1 MNDKHILLVEDDETL
16 QALIEKLLVNN
27 DYVVSKAVNIEEA
40 KKLVKLFL
48 FDLIIL
54 DVMLPDSTGLDF
66 YENSIKN
73 RVNTPVIFL
82 SALSNVDD
90 RVTGLELGADDYIGK
105 PFDSR
110 ELLLKIE
117 KNISKKQSLDL
128 VNFGNDTEFDLKK
141 EKLLFKK
148 QNINLSSNEVKILKL
163 LINNS
168 HQYLTRD
175 LLNTELGLDY
185 LSRSGDMQ
193 ISRLRLKLKKECNL
207 KDIIRSVHGKGYK
220 IFIWCLN
227 GKIFQRAF

>member
-16 QALIEKLLVNN
+16 QTLIEKLLLNN
-27 DYVVSKAVNIEEA
+27 DYVVSKAINIEEA
-40 KKLVKLFL
+40 QKLVKLFL

-54 DVMLPDSTGLDF
+54 DVMLPDITGLDF
-66 YENSIKN
+66 YKNTIKN

-82 SALSNVDD
+82 SALSDVDD
-90 RVTGLELGADDYIGK
+90 RVNGLELGADDYIGK

-110 ELLLKIE
+110 ELLLKIK
-117 KNISKKQSLDL
+117 KNISKKYSLD
-128 VNFGNDTEFDLKK
+128 VINFGNETEFDLKK
-141 EKLLFKK
+141 EQLQFKK
-148 QNINLSSNEVKILKL
+148 QKINLSSNEVKILKL

-207 KDIIRSVHGKGYK
+207 RDIIRSVHGKGYK
-220 IFIWCLN
+220 IFI
-227 GKIFQRAF
+227 

>member
-16 QALIEKLLVNN
+16 QNLIEKLLVNN
-27 DYVVSKAVNIEEA
+27 EYVVSKAVNIEEA

-66 YENSIKN
+66 YENTIRN
-73 RVNTPVIFL
+73 RFSTPVIFL
-82 SALSNVDD
+82 SALSNVVD

-110 ELLLKIE
+110 ELLLKIK
-117 KNISKKQSLDL
+117 KNIAKKGLLDL
-128 VNFGNDTEFDLKK
+128 IKLGNETEFDLKK
-141 EKLLFKK
+141 EQLLFKK
-148 QNINLSSNEVKILKL
+148 QIINLSSNEIKILKL

-207 KDIIRSVHGKGYK
+207 EDTIRSVHGKGYK
-220 IFIWCLN
+220 IFI
-227 GKIFQRAF
+227 

>member
-66 YENSIKN
+66 NKNSIKN
-73 RVNTPVIFL
+73 RDNTPVIFL

-175 LLNTELGLDY
+175 LLNTELGLDF

-220 IFIWCLN
+220 IFI
-227 GKIFQRAF
+227 

>member
-1 MNDKHILLVEDDETL
+1 MDDKHILLVEDDKTL
-16 QALIEKLLVNN
+16 QTLIEKLLLKNE
-27 DYVVSKAVNIEEA
+27 YLVSKAINIEEA

-54 DVMLPDSTGLDF
+54 DVMLPDSNGLDF
-66 YENSIKN
+66 YENIIKN
-73 RVNTPVIFL
+73 RINTPVIFL

-90 RVTGLELGADDYIGK
+90 RVNGLELGAEDYIGK

-117 KNISKKQSLDL
+117 KNITKKQSLDV
-128 VNFGNDTEFDLKK
+128 VNFGNDTEFDLRK
-141 EKLLFKK
+141 EQLLFKK

-220 IFIWCLN
+220 IFI
-227 GKIFQRAF
+227 

>member
-1 MNDKHILLVEDDETL
+1 MINDQHILLVEDDESL
-16 QALIEKLLVNN
+16 QILIEKLLKNN
-27 DYVVSKAVNIEEA
+27 NYIVSKANNISESE
-40 KKLVKLFL
+40 KLLKLFI

-66 YENSIKN
+66 YRDHIKD

-110 ELLLKIE
+110 ELLLKIK
-117 KNISKKQSLDL
+117 KNILKKQSADTVKL
-128 VNFGNDTEFDLKK
+128 GIDTEFDLKK
-141 EKLLFKK
+141 EQLQFKGNK
-148 QNINLSSNEVKILKL
+148 ISLSSNEVKILKL

-168 HQYLTRD
+168 HQFLTRD
-175 LLNTELGLDY
+175 LLNNELGLDF

-207 KDIIRSVHGKGYK
+207 DDLIRSVHGKGYK
-220 IFIWCLN
+220 IFL
-227 GKIFQRAF
+227 

>member
-1 MNDKHILLVEDDETL
+1 MNDQHILLVEDDETL

-27 DYVVSKAVNIEEA
+27 DYIVSKAVNIEEA

-48 FDLIIL
+48 FDLIVL

-66 YENSIKN
+66 YENTIKS

-110 ELLLKIE
+110 ELLLKIK
-117 KNISKKQSLDL
+117 KNISKKQSLDTI
-128 VNFGNDTEFDLKK
+128 NFSSETEFDLKK
-141 EKLLFKK
+141 EQLLFKK

-220 IFIWCLN
+220 IFI
-227 GKIFQRAF
+227 

>member
-1 MNDKHILLVEDDETL
+1 MINDQHILLVEDDESL
-16 QALIEKLLVNN
+16 QILIEKLLKNN
-27 DYVVSKAVNIEEA
+27 NYIVSKANNINESE
-40 KKLVKLFL
+40 KLLKLFI

-66 YENSIKN
+66 YRDHIKD
-73 RVNTPVIFL
+73 RINTPVIFL

-110 ELLLKIE
+110 ELILKIK
-117 KNISKKQSLDL
+117 KNILKKQSADTVKL
-128 VNFGNDTEFDLKK
+128 GIDTEFDLKK
-141 EKLLFKK
+141 EQLLFKGNK
-148 QNINLSSNEVKILKL
+148 ISLSSNEVKILKL

-168 HQYLTRD
+168 HQFLTRD
-175 LLNTELGLDY
+175 LLNNELGLDF

-207 KDIIRSVHGKGYK
+207 DDLIRSVHGKGYK
-220 IFIWCLN
+220 IFL
-227 GKIFQRAF
+227 

>member
-1 MNDKHILLVEDDETL
+1 MINDQHILLVEDDESL
-16 QALIEKLLVNN
+16 QTLIEKLLKNN
-27 DYVVSKAVNIEEA
+27 NYIVSKANNINESE
-40 KKLVKLFL
+40 KLLKLFI

-66 YENSIKN
+66 YRDHIKD
-73 RVNTPVIFL
+73 RINTPVIFL

-110 ELLLKIE
+110 ELLLKIQ
-117 KNISKKQSLDL
+117 KNILKKQSADTVKL
-128 VNFGNDTEFDLKK
+128 GIDTEFDLKK
-141 EKLLFKK
+141 EQLQFKGSK
-148 QNINLSSNEVKILKL
+148 ISLSSNEVKILKL

-168 HQYLTRD
+168 HQFLTRD
-175 LLNTELGLDY
+175 LLNNELGLDF

-207 KDIIRSVHGKGYK
+207 DDLIRSVHGKGYK
-220 IFIWCLN
+220 IFL
-227 GKIFQRAF
+227 